1 MQLGDMTIAEAAEF
15 MSVSQR
21 TVERWRLKGRGNKR
35 LRWRWEGQVLVRKAD
50 LLAFCKV
57 IGRGM
62 DSDPDGIPIER
73 A

>member
-1 MQLGDMTIAEAAEF
+1 MQPGDMTIPDVMAF
-15 MSVSQR
+15 MKVSRQ
-21 TVERWRLKGRGNKR
+21 TVTRWRFVGRNNKR

-62 DSDPDGIPIER
+62 GAEPAGVVIEQV
-73 A
+73 